1 MNPILS
7 LFHSDLQAQVRA
19 MQECLTDLK
28 EERADTTTWN
38 TLETA
43 FRAIGGG
50 AKLARLD
57 AAFHLAKAMEEGAAS
72 LKEHP
77 EAWTV
82 ETGEIFRSAIILFQ
96 TLSAAETSL
105 LPDKIAEMKESFE
118 TAASAFT
125 TAEKPKK
132 AKAKE
137 KPAVQPKE
145 VVVFDQSLMELF
157 RNEVETQVAV
167 LNKGLVELEGGAGGP
182 EQFEALMRAAH
193 SIKGAA
199 RVVLLE
205 PIVQLAHVIEDCF
218 VAAQKQK
225 LVLQPAHIDAL
236 LAALDV
242 IGQLSQLPAEELPGW
257 IETKGNEISAAAKRI
272 ASMTSG
278 EAPQA
283 VLKQE
288 PQKIP
293 ERAQAT
299 KTTVVSDRILRVSAQ
314 NLNRL
319 MGLAGESMVESRW
332 LSPFS
337 TSLLTVKK
345 RINELDYLTD
355 MLRKAM
361 DPKEQNESVLH
372 YLSEVHRKINELSQ
386 GLTDRLTELDLFIIR
401 HSNLSDRL
409 YREVIDSRMC
419 PFSDGIGA
427 FPRLVRDLARELG
440 KKVRLVVIGP
450 ATPVDRDI
458 LEKLEAPLS
467 HLLRNAVDH
476 GMETPEEREKQ
487 GKPPEGTITL
497 EAQHR
502 AGMLAIT
509 VSDDGRGVDVEAIRN
524 KIVDK
529 NLVQASVAERLTQQE
544 VLEFLFLPGFS
555 TAVSVT
561 EISGRGVGLNVVQS
575 MIQEVSGSVR
585 IQFDPG
591 KGTSFHLQLPLTLS
605 VIRALLVDISGE
617 PYAFPLARIDRALH
631 IPKDQI
637 EQVESRQYFRFE
649 GQNVG
654 LVPAAQVLEL
664 LEHKIDEPTLPIIIL
679 SDHMNFY
686 GIVVDQFL
694 GERELVVQ
702 ELDLRLGKVPDISSG
717 ALMEDG
723 SPILIVDVDDMV
735 RSIDTILSG
744 GRLHRLSYGEK
755 AGVLRRKRILVVDDS
770 ITVREVE
777 CRLLQNRGY
786 DVQTAVNGMDG
797 WNALR
802 MGEFD
807 LVITDVDMPRMNGIE
822 LIRLIRSDPRLQ
834 RLPVMIVSYKER
846 EEDRRLGLD
855 AGANYYLTKSSFHDE
870 SMIAAVADL
879 IGTA

>member
-1 MNPILS
+1 MNPIVA
-7 LFHSDLQAQVRA
+7 LFHSDLRAQAKVLEA
-19 MQECLTDLK
+19 CLNALQEEK
-28 EERADTTTWN
+28 ADAKTWN
-38 TLETA
+38 ELENA
-43 FRAIGGG
+43 FRAIAGG
-50 AKLARLD
+50 AKLAGLEP
-57 AAFHLAKAMEEGAAS
+57 AFRLAKAVEEGAVS
-72 LKEHP
+72 LRENP
-77 EAWTV
+77 EAVTK
-82 ETGEIFRSAIILFQ
+82 ETIDRFHNAISLFQ
-96 TLSAAETSL
+96 SLSTMEPDL
-105 LPDKIAEMKESFE
+105 LVEKVQEIKEPLEMPKQVV
-118 TAASAFT
+118 
-125 TAEKPKK
+125 AEKPTE
-132 AKAKE
+132 A
-137 KPAVQPKE
+137 PKE
-145 VVVFDQSLMELF
+145 APKEAIVFDQSLMELF
-157 RNEVETQVAV
+157 RTEVETQVGV

-182 EQFEALMRAAH
+182 ELLEGLMRAAH

-205 PIVQLAHVIEDCF
+205 PIVQLAHVIEDYF

-225 LVLQPAHIDAL
+225 LTLQSSHIDAL
-236 LAALDV
+236 LAAVDL
-242 IGQLSQLPAEELPGW
+242 IGQIAHLLAEELQIW
-257 IETKGNEISAAAKRI
+257 IDAHGSEIADAAKRI
-272 ASMTSG
+272 ASMTNG
-278 EAPQA
+278 KEPAEKAALPKFQEA
-283 VLKQE
+283 V
-288 PQKIP
+288 
-293 ERAQAT
+293 T
-299 KTTVVSDRILRVSAQ
+299 KGFSKSAAGDRILRVSAQ

-337 TSLLTVKK
+337 TSLMTVKK

-355 MLRKAM
+355 MLRQAM
-361 DPKEQNESVLH
+361 DPKEQNESVQH
-372 YLSEVHRKINELSQ
+372 YLAEVHRKINELHQ

-409 YREVIDSRMC
+409 YREVIDSRMR

-427 FPRLVRDLARELG
+427 FPRLVRDLGRELG
-440 KKVRLVVIGP
+440 KKVRLVVIGQ

-476 GMETPEEREKQ
+476 GMETAQEREQ
-487 GKPPEGTITL
+487 LGKPSEGTITL

-509 VSDDGRGVDVEAIRN
+509 VSDDGRGINVEAIRK
-524 KIVDK
+524 KIVAK
-529 NLVQASVAERLTQQE
+529 NLVQDSVAERLTQQE

-555 TAVSVT
+555 TAENVT

-617 PYAFPLARIDRALH
+617 PYAFPLARINRA
-631 IPKDQI
+631 IQVPKEQI
-637 EQVESRQYFRFE
+637 AQVESRQYLRFE
-649 GQNVG
+649 GQNIG

-664 LEHKIDEPTLPIIIL
+664 LEHKIEEQTLPIIVL

-686 GIVVDQFL
+686 GIVVDKFL

-702 ELDLRLGKVPDISSG
+702 ELDARLGKVPDINSG
-717 ALMEDG
+717 ALLEDG
-723 SPILIVDVDDMV
+723 SPILIVDVEDMV

-755 AGVLRRKRILVVDDS
+755 AGRSRRKRILVVDDS

-777 CRLLQNRGY
+777 CRLLQNKGY
-786 DVQTAVNGMDG
+786 EVQAAVNGMDG

-822 LIRLIRSDPRLQ
+822 LIRLIRSDPRLKQ
-834 RLPVMIVSYKER
+834 MPVMIVSYKER
-846 EEDRRLGLD
+846 EEDRRLGLE

-879 IGTA
+879 IGAA

>member
-1 MNPILS
+1 MNTPGNTPGNPILS
-7 LFHSDLQAQVRA
+7 LFHSDLKAQVKILESCQ
-19 MQECLTDLK
+19 QELK
-28 EERADTTTWN
+28 EEKADAKTWN
-38 TLETA
+38 ELENA
-43 FRAIGGG
+43 FRAISGG
-50 AKLARLD
+50 AKLAGLD
-57 AAFHLAKAMEEGAAS
+57 SAFHLAKAMEEKAAS
-72 LKEHP
+72 LKENP
-77 EAWTV
+77 ETASK
-82 ETGEIFRSAIILFQ
+82 ETIEIFLNAISLFQ
-96 TLSAAETSL
+96 TLSAS
-105 LPDKIAEMKESFE
+105 E
-118 TAASAFT
+118 TAHL
-125 TAEKPKK
+125 AEKVEEIKEQFESVKPVITKPKK
-132 AKAKE
+132 VEVE
-137 KPAVQPKE
+137 KPAAKE
-145 VVVFDQSLMELF
+145 DIVFDQSLMELF
-157 RNEVETQVAV
+157 RAEVETQVAV
-167 LNKGLVELEGGAGGP
+167 LNQGLVQLEGGEGGP
-182 EQFEALMRAAH
+182 ELFEGLMRAAH

-225 LVLQPAHIDAL
+225 LTLQPAHIDAL
-236 LAALDV
+236 LAAADL
-242 IGQLSQLPAEELPGW
+242 IAQLAHLPADELPIW
-257 IETKGNEISAAAKRI
+257 IESHGNEIMDAAKRI
-272 ASMTSG
+272 TTMTSG
-278 EAPQA
+278 EAPEEKTA
-283 VLKQE
+283 VLPKFQE
-288 PQKIP
+288 PMPKP
-293 ERAQAT
+293 
-299 KTTVVSDRILRVSAQ
+299 VVAGERILRVSAQ

-332 LSPFS
+332 LHPFS
-337 TSLLTVKK
+337 TSLLSVKK

-355 MLRKAM
+355 MLRQVM

-372 YLSEVHRKINELSQ
+372 YLREVHRKINELSQ
-386 GLTDRLTELDLFIIR
+386 GLTDRMAELDLFIIR

-409 YREVIDSRMC
+409 YREVIDSRMR

-427 FPRLVRDLARELG
+427 FPRLVRDLGRELG
-440 KKVRLVVIGP
+440 KKVRLVVIGK

-476 GMETPEEREKQ
+476 GMETEEERKRL

-509 VSDDGRGVDVEAIRN
+509 VSDDGRGIDVEAIRK
-524 KIVDK
+524 KIVEK
-529 NLVQASVAERLTQQE
+529 NFVQAAVAERLTQQE

-555 TAVSVT
+555 TATSVT

-585 IQFDPG
+585 IQFEPG

-605 VIRALLVDISGE
+605 VIRALLVEISGE
-617 PYAFPLARIDRALH
+617 PYAFPLARINQALH
-631 IPKDQI
+631 LPKEQI
-637 EQVESRQYFRFE
+637 TQVESRQYFRFE
-649 GQNVG
+649 GQNIG
-654 LVPAAQVLEL
+654 LVPAAQILEL
-664 LEHKIDEPTLPIIIL
+664 LEHKIEEPTLPIIVL
-679 SDHMNFY
+679 SDHMNYY
-686 GIVVDQFL
+686 GIVVDRFL

-702 ELDLRLGKVPDISSG
+702 ELDRRLGKVPDISSG

-723 SPILIVDVDDMV
+723 SPILIVDIEDMV

-755 AGVLRRKRILVVDDS
+755 TGELRRKRILVVDDS

-777 CRLLQNRGY
+777 CRLLQNKGY
-786 DVQTAVNGMDG
+786 EVQAAVNGMDG

-802 MGEFD
+802 MGDFD

-822 LIRLIRSDPRLQ
+822 LIKLIRSDPRLKEM
-834 RLPVMIVSYKER
+834 PVMVVSYKER
-846 EEDRRLGLD
+846 EEDRRLGLE

-870 SMIAAVADL
+870 SMIAAVIDL
-879 IGTA
+879 IGAA